1 MKQSQKQTTTVVV
14 GAQWGDE
21 GKGKLVDYLSED
33 YKLVARYQGGGN
45 AGHTVVVEGE
55 KHVFHLVPSASF
67 RDKTVIMGNGMV
79 LDIEA
84 LSDEIETVEENDNY
98 NPEIK
103 ISSKAHAT
111 LPYHRSFD
119 VGKEKKSDDDD
130 KIGTTKKGI
139 GPTYQDKAN
148 RYEAL
153 RLEDLKLEKE
163 ELREKVL
170 EIIEAKKRKLIEYN
184 VVDSEEELE
193 EYKREVIET
202 TLDAKDKITPYI
214 TETSSMINQKIR
226 QGDDL
231 LCEGAQGTL
240 LDIDHG
246 SYPFVTSSNP
256 TAGGACTGLGIGPLN
271 IDNVVGVS
279 KAYITRVGE
288 GGLPTELTGETGEEI
303 RERGGEFGATTGRP
317 RRCGWLDL
325 VALKYAEKIN
335 GFSGL
340 ALTKLDV
347 LGGIDP
353 IKVAVAYETKN
364 EKETTDFS
372 VDLEQIE
379 PVYKE
384 FSGWPDLDKEEW
396 IKIAQGEKE
405 LPEEAKKFVEF
416 VESEL
421 GVPVKY
427 LSVGPEREATLK
439 YD

>member
-1 MKQSQKQTTTVVV
+1 M
-14 GAQWGDE
+14 
-21 GKGKLVDYLSED
+21 
-33 YKLVARYQGGGN
+33 
-45 AGHTVVVEGE
+45 
-55 KHVFHLVPSASF
+55 
-67 RDKTVIMGNGMV
+67 
-79 LDIEA
+79 
-84 LSDEIETVEENDNY
+84 
-98 NPEIK
+98 
-103 ISSKAHAT
+103 
-111 LPYHRSFD
+111 
-119 VGKEKKSDDDD
+119 
-130 KIGTTKKGI
+130 
-139 GPTYQDKAN
+139 
-148 RYEAL
+148 
-153 RLEDLKLEKE
+153 
-163 ELREKVL
+163 
-170 EIIEAKKRKLIEYN
+170 
-184 VVDSEEELE
+184 
-193 EYKREVIET
+193 
-202 TLDAKDKITPYI
+202 
-214 TETSSMINQKIR
+214 
-226 QGDDL
+226 DL

-364 EKETTDFS
+364 GEKTTDFS
-372 VDLEQIE
+372 VDLEQVE

-384 FSGWPDLDKEEW
+384 FAGWPDLDKEEW
-396 IKIAQGEKE
+396 IEIAQGEKE